1 MLKSRMDL
9 IRYAICLALL
19 ATGHVWAQEPQTA
32 VPATTAPA
40 ATSPVT
46 NPYLRE
52 ASITENKGATHIS
65 ANSPRPLAQ
74 VLDALRQKYGWIVD
88 YEDPRYVSTLDVV
101 ERPGGAIHSLPAGGS
116 FTVDVPADSAATAPP
131 PEDKTLQSIVDAY
144 NQSKNPGRFE
154 LRKNEDRTYLVS
166 GIGARDENGKVAAQ
180 EAIFDLTITM
190 PKQQSS
196 ASETLELLCQ
206 KIAEPSHVK
215 ITVGVTPRKIMDYT
229 KVNVGGTKVQARI
242 LLSRIL
248 EATGHTMYW
257 RLLFDPDSKG
267 YYLDIHAV
275 QRK

>member
-1 MLKSRMDL
+1 MDS

-19 ATGHVWAQEPQTA
+19 ATGQVWAQEPQTA

-40 ATSPVT
+40 ATASAT
-46 NPYLRE
+46 SPYLRE
-52 ASITENKGATHIS
+52 ASITENKGAIHIA

-74 VLDALRQKYGWIVD
+74 VLDALRQKYGWMVD

-101 ERPGGAIHSLPAGGS
+101 ERPGGNGATHSLPAGGT
-116 FTVDVPADSAATAPP
+116 FTVDVPADTAATATAPP

-154 LRKNEDRTYLVS
+154 LRKNEDGSYVVS
-166 GIGARDENGKVAAQ
+166 GVGARDEKGKVAAQ

-206 KIAEPSHVK
+206 KIAEPSHVQ
-215 ITVGVTPRKIMDYT
+215 ITVGVTPRKLMDYT
-229 KVNVGGTKVQARI
+229 KVNVSGTRAQGRTLLARI
-242 LLSRIL
+242 LES
-248 EATGHTMYW
+248 TGHTMYW
-257 RLLFDPDSKG
+257 RLLFDPDSKS

-275 QRK
+275 RGK